1 MFLQIDGTSVQKT
14 TEGFEDR
21 PESHRLD
28 CAGLI
33 LKNLNFDALQ
43 IPSWTLRIPKM
54 NVEES
59 TIFNILSSVLSIC

>member
-1 MFLQIDGTSVQKT
+1 MFLQIDGTSVKKT
-14 TEGFEDR
+14 TEGFED
-21 PESHRLD
+21 SHRLD

-33 LKNLNFDALQ
+33 LKNLNFNALQ
-43 IPSWTLRIPKM
+43 IASWTLRIPKM